1 MKLSLLPLVWA
12 VLLSGCM
19 TPEYTARGMAS
30 ACDKIVDW
38 SERKVCLQK
47 VDRYEEDRQRSKIQ
61 QR

>member
-1 MKLSLLPLVWA
+1 
-12 VLLSGCM
+12 M